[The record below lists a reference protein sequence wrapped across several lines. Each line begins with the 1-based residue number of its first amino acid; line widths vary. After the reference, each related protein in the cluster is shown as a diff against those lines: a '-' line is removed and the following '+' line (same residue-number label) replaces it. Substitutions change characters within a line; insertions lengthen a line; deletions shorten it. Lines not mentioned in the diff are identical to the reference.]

1 MKILVLGATGQI
13 GFELLRSLAP
23 LGVVSAGTRGGD
35 LGDGTRCLDVD
46 LAQTASLAS
55 ALEAANPDI
64 IVNAAA
70 YTAVDRAEDEPDLA
84 DRVNHLAVAEIATW
98 AMRHE
103 ARVIHYSTDYVFDG
117 TATRPYRED
126 DRTAPL
132 GVYGSTKLAGEEA
145 LRASGARH
153 LLLRTAWVYAP
164 RGHNFLRT
172 MLRLGTERDELSV
185 VSDQIGAPTPARLV
199 AQTTASLMHVWL
211 DRGVTAEEGFDGTY
225 HVAARGR
232 CSWFDF
238 AGAILPGAKER
249 GLIERVPRL
258 VPIASADYPTR
269 ARRPAYSVLD
279 CGRLE
284 AAFGLQLPAWEAGLA
299 EVLDELASARA
310 KN

>member
-55 ALEAANPDI
+55 ALEAAHPDI

-103 ARVIHYSTDYVFDG
+103 ARVVHYSTDYVFDG

-164 RGHNFLRT
+164 RGHNFMRT